1 MSEHLQ
7 REIESLKKEILTV
20 ATLVEESLRDSVRA
34 FLKRDATLAKKVI
47 DGDAKIDEKEVE
59 VEEECL
65 KILALHQPVAVD
77 LRYIVSVLKIN
88 NDLER
93 IGDLASNIAERAKF
107 LSKRVPIEV
116 PESIPEMS
124 EIVQAML
131 EEGLDALVKMD
142 VSKADSVLER
152 DEEVDNLHAEIYPL
166 VQSKIEADPDKISEW
181 IQLLGVSRYL
191 ERAADHT
198 TNIAEDI
205 IYMVE
210 GKISRHT
217 NA

>member
-1 MSEHLQ
+1 
-7 REIESLKKEILTV
+7 
-20 ATLVEESLRDSVRA
+20 
-34 FLKRDATLAKKVI
+34 
-47 DGDAKIDEKEVE
+47 
-59 VEEECL
+59 
-65 KILALHQPVAVD
+65 
-77 LRYIVSVLKIN
+77 
-88 NDLER
+88 
-93 IGDLASNIAERAKF
+93 
-107 LSKRVPIEV
+107 
-116 PESIPEMS
+116 
-124 EIVQAML
+124 
-131 EEGLDALVKMD
+131 MD

-198 TNIAEDI
+198 TNIAEDV

-217 NA
+217 DA